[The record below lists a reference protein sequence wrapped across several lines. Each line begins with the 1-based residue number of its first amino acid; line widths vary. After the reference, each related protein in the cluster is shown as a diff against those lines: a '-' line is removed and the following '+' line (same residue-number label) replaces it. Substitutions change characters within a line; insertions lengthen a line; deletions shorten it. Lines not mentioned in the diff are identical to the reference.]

1 MQLSFCPSADFD
13 QLKQALTALEAQNEI
28 HSALVFAADANGW
41 SDEQLNPL
49 LTRSRLTLVGGLF
62 PQIIYQHQAYEQG
75 FVLLALSTPLDWA
88 VIPGLSDPEQDFDA
102 PLEALADAWE
112 ASDHEEQAATH
123 LLLVD
128 GLATRIATLIE
139 SVFDQFGLAH
149 PHIGGGAGSLSFEQ
163 KPCIITPEGLMMDVA
178 LLARL
183 PLRASLGVAHGWQPI
198 SLPMEVTRAHK
209 NEVHQLNWQP
219 AFQRYQTE
227 IEAHSGQKISADSF
241 FDLAKSYPLGIN
253 RLGAELLVR
262 DPLLVKN
269 QSTLVCVGEVPE
281 GALVR
286 LLTGSP
292 ASLIE
297 AAGQAT
303 LDAERLWQQQNTHD
317 AEITLVI
324 DCISRVLFMGEQI
337 NQELAQ
343 TGTARPQFGV
353 LSLGEIA
360 NAGQDY
366 LAFYNKTIVVGL
378 LGQDKGVTGTTE

>member
-1 MQLSFCPSADFD
+1 MQLHFCQYADLAHL
-13 QLKQALTALEAQNEI
+13 QQALAALEVDSEI
-28 HSALVFAADANGW
+28 HSALLFAADANDWGA
-41 SDEQLNPL
+41 EQLNPL
-49 LTRSRLTLVGGLF
+49 LTRTRLTLVGGIF

-75 FVLLALSTPLDWA
+75 FVLLALNRPLDWA
-88 VIPGLSDPEQDFDA
+88 IIPGLSDPEQDFDA
-102 PLEALADAWE
+102 PLEALADTWE
-112 ASDHEEQAATH
+112 AENQPATH

-139 SVFDQFGLAH
+139 SVFDQFGLEH
-149 PHIGGGAGSLSFEQ
+149 PHIGGGAGSLSFKQ
-163 KPCIITPEGLMMDVA
+163 QPCIITPEGLKMDVA

-209 NEVHQLNWQP
+209 NEIHQLNWQP
-219 AFQRYQTE
+219 AFKRYQAE
-227 IEAHSGQKISADSF
+227 IESHCGQTISVEDF

-269 QSTLVCVGEVPE
+269 HTTLVCVGEVPE

-303 LDAERLWQQQNTHD
+303 LDAERLWHQQNTSD

-378 LGQDKGVTGTTE
+378 LGQDKCQTGKSE